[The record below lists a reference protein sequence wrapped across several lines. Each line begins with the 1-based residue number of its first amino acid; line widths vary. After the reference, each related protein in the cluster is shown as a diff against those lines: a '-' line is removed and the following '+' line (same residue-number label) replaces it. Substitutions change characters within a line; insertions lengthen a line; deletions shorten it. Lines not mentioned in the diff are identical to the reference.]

1 MPFAVDGPLRLHQ
14 ALSRVVLGKPDPL
27 AKLVL
32 AAVAGGHVL
41 VEDVPG
47 VGKTTAAK
55 ALARLTGSDFR
66 RIQFT
71 PDLLP
76 YDLTGVDVF
85 HPETRTFEFRPGP
98 VFTQVVLADE
108 INRATPKVQSAL
120 LEVMEEGQVTIG
132 GVTRPV
138 DRFFLVVATQ
148 NPLDLDGTFPLPSAQ
163 LDRFF
168 LKLSFGYPAPEAER
182 AVWLADPG
190 HASPEPGAPPVT
202 PGELL
207 ILRDQITA
215 VHISPEILD
224 LAARVV
230 ARTRSD
236 IAVALGLSPRAGVH
250 LVKALRAWAFLQ
262 GRDYAVA
269 QDFRDLA
276 LDVWAHRLELREVGQ
291 NPREYLELV
300 VQEEM
305 VRHES

>member
-1 MPFAVDGPLRLHQ
+1 MTFAADGPRSLHE
-14 ALSRVVLGKPDPL
+14 ALSRIVLGKPDPL
-27 AKLVL
+27 ARLVL

-41 VEDVPG
+41 IEDVPG

-55 ALARLTGSDFR
+55 ALARLTGSEFR

-76 YDLTGVDVF
+76 YDLTGVDIF

-98 VFTQVVLADE
+98 IFTQVVLADE

-120 LEVMEEGQVTIG
+120 LEVMEEAQVTVG

-138 DRFFLVVATQ
+138 DPFFLVVATQ

-168 LKLSFGYPAPEAER
+168 LKLAFGYPDPAAER
-182 AVWLADPG
+182 AVWLDDPG
-190 HASPEPGAPPVT
+190 HAPFPSGAPPIT

-207 ILRDQITA
+207 ALRATVA
-215 VHISPEILD
+215 SVHVSPELLE
-224 LAARVV
+224 LAGRVV
-230 ARTRSD
+230 NRTRTD
-236 IAVALGLSPRAGVH
+236 PAVALGLSPRAGVH
-250 LVKALRAWAFLQ
+250 LVKALRTWARLQ

-276 LDVWAHRLELREVGQ
+276 LDVWAHRIELRDAVQ
-291 NPREYLELV
+291 DPRAFLEAV
-300 VQEEM
+300 IAEEM
-305 VRHES
+305 VRHEA

>member
-1 MPFAVDGPLRLHQ
+1 MPFAADGPLRLHQ
-14 ALSRVVLGKPDPL
+14 ALARVVLGKEGPL

-32 AAVAGGHVL
+32 AAVAGGHLL

-55 ALARLTGSDFR
+55 ALARLTGSAFK

-120 LEVMEEGQVTIG
+120 LEVMEEGQVTVG

-138 DRFFLVVATQ
+138 DPFFLVVATQ
-148 NPLDLDGTFPLPSAQ
+148 NPLDLDGTFPLPAAQ

-168 LKLSFGYPAPEAER
+168 LKLTFGYPAPEAER
-182 AVWLADPG
+182 AVWLQDPG
-190 HASPEPGAPPVT
+190 HAAPEAGPPPVT

-207 ILRDQITA
+207 ALRA
-215 VHISPEILD
+215 AAAEVHVAPELLV
-224 LAARVV
+224 LASRVV
-230 ARTRSD
+230 EATRSD
-236 IAVALGLSPRAGVH
+236 PAVALGLSPRAGVH
-250 LVKALRAWAFLQ
+250 LVKALRVWALLH
-262 GRDYAVA
+262 GRTFATA

-276 LDVWAHRLELREVGQ
+276 VDVWAHRLELRDGGR
-291 NPREYLELV
+291 NPRDYLEALV
-300 VQEEM
+300 AAEM
-305 VRHES
+305 VRHEG

>member
-1 MPFAVDGPLRLHQ
+1 MPFTVDGPLRLHQ
-14 ALSRVVLGKPDPL
+14 ALARVVLGKEDAL
-27 AKLVL
+27 ARMVM
-32 AAVAGGHVL
+32 AAVAGGHML

-55 ALARLTGSDFR
+55 ALARLTGAEFR

-120 LEVMEEGQVTIG
+120 LEVMEEAQVTVG

-138 DRFFLVVATQ
+138 DPFFLVVATQ

-168 LKLSFGYPAPEAER
+168 LKLAFGYPGPEAER
-182 AVWLADPG
+182 AVWLGDPG
-190 HASPEPGAPPVT
+190 HAPPEPGPPPVL
-202 PGELL
+202 PSDLL
-207 ILRDQITA
+207 SLRAQVTS
-215 VHISPEILD
+215 VHVSPEILT
-224 LAARVV
+224 LAARIVD
-230 ARTRSD
+230 RTRND
-236 IAVALGLSPRAGVH
+236 PTVALGLSPRAGVH
-250 LVKALRAWAFLQ
+250 LVRAIKTWALLH
-262 GRDYAVA
+262 GRTYVVA
-269 QDFRDLA
+269 QDFRDLV
-276 LDVWAHRLELREVGQ
+276 LDVWAHRIELRDAAK
-291 NPREYLELV
+291 NPREYLEPLV
-300 VQEEM
+300 HAEM
-305 VRHES
+305 VRHEA

>member
-1 MPFAVDGPLRLHQ
+1 MPFTLAGPRRLHE
-14 ALSRVVLGKPDPL
+14 ALSRVVLGKEAPL
-27 AKLVL
+27 ARLVL
-32 AAVAGGHVL
+32 AAVAGGHIL

-55 ALARLTGSDFR
+55 ALARLTGADFR
-66 RIQFT
+66 RVQFT

-120 LEVMEEGQVTIG
+120 LEVMEEGQVTVG

-138 DRFFLVVATQ
+138 DAFFLVVATQ

-168 LKLSFGYPAPEAER
+168 LKVAFGYPDGDAEK
-182 AVWLADPG
+182 AVWLGDPG
-190 HASPEPGAPPVT
+190 HAAPEPGPPPMT

-207 ILRDQITA
+207 ALRA
-215 VHISPEILD
+215 SAAGVHVAPELLT

-230 ARTRSD
+230 DRTRSD
-236 IAVALGLSPRAGVH
+236 PSVALGLSPRAGVH
-250 LVKALRAWAFLQ
+250 LVKALRTWALLH

-276 LDVWAHRLELREVGQ
+276 LDVWAHRVELLDAGRD
-291 NPREYLELV
+291 PRAFLNAVIE
-300 VQEEM
+300 EEM
-305 VRHES
+305 VRHEG

>member
-1 MPFAVDGPLRLHQ
+1 MPFAVDGPQRLHQ
-14 ALSRVVLGKPDPL
+14 ALSRVVLGKSGPL
-27 AKLVL
+27 ARLVL

-55 ALARLTGSDFR
+55 ALARLTGSQFR
-66 RIQFT
+66 RVQFT

-85 HPETRTFEFRPGP
+85 HPETRSFEFRPGP

-120 LEVMEEGQVTIG
+120 LEVMEESQVTVG

-138 DRFFLVVATQ
+138 DPFFLVVATQ
-148 NPLDLDGTFPLPSAQ
+148 NPLDLEGTFPLPSAQ

-168 LKLSFGYPAPEAER
+168 LKLSFGYPDPEAER
-182 AVWLADPG
+182 AVWLGDPG
-190 HASPEPGAPPVT
+190 HAPPEEGPPPVT
-202 PGELL
+202 PTDLL
-207 ILRDQITA
+207 ALRQSIPT
-215 VHISPEILD
+215 VHVAPEILD
-224 LAARVV
+224 LASRVV

-236 IAVALGLSPRAGVH
+236 AAVALGLSPRAGVH
-250 LVKALRAWAFLQ
+250 LVRALRTWALLQ

-276 LDVWAHRLELREVGQ
+276 LDVWAHRLELRDATQ
-291 NPREYLELV
+291 DPRDYLDAV
-300 VQEEM
+300 VTEEM
-305 VRHES
+305 ARHGI

>member
-1 MPFAVDGPLRLHQ
+1 MPFSADGPRRLHE
-14 ALSRVVLGKPDPL
+14 ALSRVVLGKEDPL
-27 AKLVL
+27 ARLVL
-32 AAVAGGHVL
+32 AAVAGGHIL

-55 ALARLTGSDFR
+55 ALARLTGSNFR
-66 RIQFT
+66 RVQFT

-120 LEVMEEGQVTIG
+120 LEVMEEGQVTVG

-138 DRFFLVVATQ
+138 DPFFLVVATQ

-168 LKLSFGYPAPEAER
+168 LKLAFGYPAAGAER
-182 AVWLADPG
+182 AVWLGDPG
-190 HASPEPGAPPVT
+190 HAPPEPGPPPVT
-202 PGELL
+202 PAELL
-207 ILRDQITA
+207 ALRAEISK
-215 VHISPEILD
+215 VHVAPELLD

-230 ARTRSD
+230 ERTRTD
-236 IAVALGLSPRAGVH
+236 AAVALGLSPRAGVH
-250 LVKALRAWAFLQ
+250 LVRALRTWALLH
-262 GRDYAVA
+262 GRAYAVA

-276 LDVWAHRLELREVGQ
+276 LDVWAHRLELRDAGKD
-291 NPREYLELV
+291 PRAFLETV
-300 VQEEM
+300 VQQEM
-305 VRHES
+305 VRHEG

>member
-1 MPFAVDGPLRLHQ
+1 M
-14 ALSRVVLGKPDPL
+14 
-27 AKLVL
+27 
-32 AAVAGGHVL
+32 
-41 VEDVPG
+41 PG

-98 VFTQVVLADE
+98 VFTQIVLADE

-120 LEVMEEGQVTIG
+120 LEVMEEGQVTVG
-132 GVTRPV
+132 GVTRTV
-138 DRFFLVVATQ
+138 DPFFLVVATQ
-148 NPLDLDGTFPLPSAQ
+148 NPLDLEGTFALPSAQ

-168 LKLSFGYPAPEAER
+168 LKLGFGYPDPEAER
-182 AVWLADPG
+182 QVWLGDPG
-190 HASPEPGAPPVT
+190 HAAPETGPPPVT
-202 PGELL
+202 TTDLL
-207 ILRDQITA
+207 ALRALLPT
-215 VHISPEILD
+215 VHISPELLA

-230 ARTRSD
+230 QRTRTDPGVS
-236 IAVALGLSPRAGVH
+236 LGLSPRAGVH
-250 LVKALRAWAFLQ
+250 LVRALRAWALLQ

-276 LDVWAHRLELREVGQ
+276 LDVWAHRIELRDAVQ
-291 NPREYLELV
+291 NPRAFLEAL

-305 VRHES
+305 VRHEE

>member
-1 MPFAVDGPLRLHQ
+1 MSFSVEGPRRLHE
-14 ALSRVVLGKPDPL
+14 ALSRVVLGKEAAL
-27 AKLVL
+27 ARLVL

-66 RIQFT
+66 RVQFT

-120 LEVMEEGQVTIG
+120 LEVMEEGQVTVG

-138 DRFFLVVATQ
+138 DPFFLVVATQ

-168 LKLSFGYPAPEAER
+168 LKLAFGYPGADAER
-182 AVWLADPG
+182 AVWLGDPG
-190 HASPEPGAPPVT
+190 HAPPEPGPAPVCPSDLLALRAEVSAVFVS
-202 PGELL
+202 PELL
-207 ILRDQITA
+207 T
-215 VHISPEILD
+215 

-230 ARTRSD
+230 DRTRHD
-236 IAVALGLSPRAGVH
+236 AAVALGLSPRAGVH
-250 LVKALRAWAFLQ
+250 LVRALRAWALLH
-262 GRDYAVA
+262 GRDYAIA

-276 LDVWAHRLELREVGQ
+276 LDVWAHRIELRDAAKD
-291 NPREYLELV
+291 PRDYLEVL